1 MASILPENQM
11 NVFGS
16 MRVGTKLGFSFA
28 VLCSLIVLSGVTG
41 WYGTQRLGTAL
52 DFVTGPAWETADG
65 AMESQINLQ
74 REVLAVYA
82 LLNPGRDEAAA
93 RAELEAARA
102 AADRALVRVQA
113 SHIIPAD
120 KLAGLAS
127 ALVAY
132 RGARDRLLAAYADLA
147 TTPTQFSDVRDVF
160 DAAAYRLIAALTEV
174 EAAGDRQIEDNAVPL
189 KALQKSVVGTLFAV
203 TAAGLVIGVLMTVL
217 SISTLARPVAA
228 ITAHLQ
234 RIASAEAALDAR
246 LPELTGDEIGELAQA
261 FNSFVARIRGLV
273 VEVADLSAEVAAAST
288 QLSGATG
295 TVNAHV
301 GTQQQQADH
310 IATALSQLATSAQSV
325 ASNTHSA
332 NEASTRSQGCAAR
345 GQDVMG
351 SVMRSISTLADD
363 VQLATSAILDLER
376 NSADIGRVLDVIRAI
391 ADQTNLLA
399 LNAAIEAARAGE
411 QGRGFA
417 VVADEVRT
425 LAQRTGESTAEIH
438 QMIDGLQTAI
448 RRVSSS
454 MEQSREQAVSMASKA
469 HEAEDALSAI
479 GQAVQQSQRLNLEI
493 VGATDEQRNVASNVQ
508 QTVMTMHGHLR
519 ETAAAADES
528 VRSAARLREL
538 AHRLRGSLGAFRVA

>member
-1 MASILPENQM
+1 M

-16 MRVGTKLGFSFA
+16 LRVGTKLGFSFA

-82 LLNPGRDEAAA
+82 LLNPGSDEAAV
-93 RAELEAARA
+93 RAELDAARA
-102 AADRALVRVQA
+102 AAERAVVRVQA
-113 SHIIPAD
+113 SRIIPAD
-120 KLAGLAS
+120 KLAGLARTL
-127 ALVAY
+127 AAY
-132 RGARDRLLAAYADLA
+132 HQARDGLLAAYADLT
-147 TTPTQFSDVRDVF
+147 TTPARFGQLRDGF
-160 DAAAYRLIAALTEV
+160 DAAANRLIASLTEV
-174 EAAGDRQIEDNAVPL
+174 EAAGDSQIEDNAAPL
-189 KALQKSVVGTLFAV
+189 KALQKSVVSTLFVATAV
-203 TAAGLVIGVLMTVL
+203 GLLIGVLMTVL
-217 SISTLARPVAA
+217 SINTLARPIAA

-234 RIASAEAALDAR
+234 RIASAEAGLEAR

-261 FNSFVARIRGLV
+261 FNSFVGRIRALV
-273 VEVADLSAEVAAAST
+273 VEVADLSAEVAAASN
-288 QLSGATG
+288 QLSGATD

-310 IATALSQLATSAQSV
+310 IAAALSQLATSAQSV

-363 VQLATSAILDLER
+363 VQLASSAILDLER